1 MKQISIQIT
10 DETARQIAQLA
21 QQWGYPPQRHNT
33 AVIERAVNTLFMLEI
48 GCDEYRDRLRQM
60 VASVPGSDEVQT

>member
-21 QQWGYPPQRHNT
+21 EQWGYPRQRHNT
-33 AVIERAVNTLFMLEI
+33 AVIERAVNTIFMLEI

-60 VASVPGSDEVQT
+60 GARVPGSDEVQT